1 MGKFFNLDAPIVQA
15 VGKVGQMI
23 VTTLTWLLFCL
34 PVFTAGAA
42 TVALCRVMI
51 NLKEDRDCSFRIF
64 FRAFRENFRKG
75 TVLWLILLAS
85 AATLTVAFYLMVL
98 VENTILRMAA
108 LLLFCPLFFLVY
120 IAAIYAF
127 PLTAYF
133 ENTIFATLR
142 NAIGM
147 GLGNLRQTIMAVAVT
162 LVPLVL
168 MFVSMKLFVMMLFML
183 IILGPGAICY
193 GVMCLL
199 LPVFR
204 RYTPGYEEENKEDLG

>member
-108 LLLFCPLFFLVY
+108 LLLFCLLFFLVY

-168 MFVSMKLFVMMLFML
+168 IFVSMKLFVMMLFML